1 MHIIFGSDMENKQK
15 LLKNNYEGENKHSL
29 NFLNNKKTIATAVI
43 AVSLL
48 GTLRPAEKP
57 VNARMNPIVRGL
69 IQGAVEGAA
78 IGVANGINYSIARQY
93 GGYGGYY
100 QGYGGYQQY
109 VAPAVPYQYYQPQQY
124 GGYGGYQQYV
134 APAVPYRY
142 YQPQQYGGYYQSP
155 QYVAPAVPYQYY
167 QPQQYVAPAVPQYVA
182 PAVPYR
188 YYQPESYVAPA
199 VPQYV
204 APAVPYHYV
213 SGNEK
218 LHIQHAVPYERPQ
231 HIRTAPNKIYRRPV
245 GYVQPEQHNTQQI
258 QSSEIIA
265 QNATT
270 QPLKLIK
277 RTDTSNTQHVKNAS
291 SLNEGTNGVILASVV
306 IASGLFFASVKK
318 IKRNN
323 QENVF

>member
-15 LLKNNYEGENKHSL
+15 LLKNNHEGENKHSL
-29 NFLNNKKTIATAVI
+29 SFLNNKKTIATAVI

-57 VNARMNPIVRGL
+57 VNAHMNPIVRGL

-78 IGVANGINYSIARQY
+78 IGVANGINYSVARQY

-134 APAVPYRY
+134 APAVPY
-142 YQPQQYGGYYQSP
+142 
-155 QYVAPAVPYQYY
+155 QYY

-182 PAVPYR
+182 PAVPYQ
-188 YYQPESYVAPA
+188 YYQPQSYVAPAVPQYVAPAVAYQFNEQKPYVAPA

-213 SGNEK
+213 PNYEK
-218 LHIQHAVPYERPQ
+218 KHIQHAVPYERPQ

-291 SLNEGTNGVILASVV
+291 SLNEGANGVILASAV
-306 IASGLFFASVKK
+306 IASGLFFASIKK